1 MFPDSSSWRIFD
13 VSMLCRSVRN
23 VMMKR
28 QFSVTMAV
36 AIFLLSASFAQD
48 DSHEGA
54 YHKNLKYTGPV
65 TGDEILYTL
74 YLPRSHR
81 KGAGT
86 YPLVIFLHGAGGG
99 NSSFEVMQS
108 YEAARQSGLIGDAIF
123 LFPEKYGGTAW
134 RDGVKGKNAE
144 TNVLRELLPYLEKE
158 YGATSDREQRTIM
171 GFSMGAAGS
180 IFWGGKY
187 PELFSTVVAL
197 DAGGGN
203 SVSDPTMRN
212 YIPEYIE
219 NTETI
224 RSSVKIRLVQGGL
237 NTKNFQETLK
247 ELAIP
252 FDLEYLPNAASDYL
266 ENSCCLNKK
275 DPSKKFLHNPKCMT
289 EGEWGKRT
297 WEFIDAN
304 TRWD

>member
-1 MFPDSSSWRIFD
+1 
-13 VSMLCRSVRN
+13 
-23 VMMKR
+23 MMKR
-28 QFSVTMAV
+28 QFVIAMA
-36 AIFLLSASFAQD
+36 AAAFSLSASLAQTG
-48 DSHEGA
+48 SHEGI
-54 YHKNLKYTGPV
+54 YQKNLKYKGPV

-74 YLPRSHR
+74 YLPRGHR
-81 KGAGT
+81 KGAVA

-134 RDGVKGKNAE
+134 RDGAKGKNAE
-144 TNVLRELLPYLEKE
+144 TNVLKELLPYLEKE
-158 YGATSDREQRTIM
+158 YGATTDREQRTIM

-187 PELFSTVVAL
+187 PDLFSTVVAL

-219 NTETI
+219 NTEAI
-224 RSSVKIRLVQGGL
+224 RSSVNIRLVQGGL
-237 NTKNFQETLK
+237 NTKNFQEMLK

-252 FDLEYLPNAASDYL
+252 FDLEYLPSAASDYS

-289 EGEWGKRT
+289 EGEWGKKT
-297 WEFIDAN
+297 WEFIEAN

>member
-1 MFPDSSSWRIFD
+1 
-13 VSMLCRSVRN
+13 
-23 VMMKR
+23 MMKP
-28 QFSVTMAV
+28 FFVLTVAAV
-36 AIFLLSASFAQD
+36 AFSLSAAFAQ
-48 DSHEGA
+48 SEPHEGT
-54 YHKNLKYTGPV
+54 YQKNLTYTGPV
-65 TGDEILYTL
+65 TGDDIIYTL
-74 YLPRSHR
+74 YLPPGHSRD
-81 KGAGT
+81 AGP

-108 YEAARQSGLIGDAIF
+108 YEAARKAGLIGDAIF
-123 LFPEKYGGTAW
+123 MFPEKYGGTVW
-134 RDGVKGKNAE
+134 RDGAKDKNAE
-144 TNVLRELLPYLEKE
+144 TNVLKELLPHLEQA
-158 YGATSDREQRTIM
+158 YGATTDREQRTIM

-187 PELFSTVVAL
+187 PELFCTVVAL

-212 YIPEYIE
+212 YIPEYLK
-219 NTETI
+219 NTEAI

-252 FDLEYLPNAASDYL
+252 FDLEYLPSAASDYP

-275 DPSKKFLHNPKCMT
+275 DRSKKFLHNPKCMI
-289 EGEWGKRT
+289 EGEWGKKT

>member
-1 MFPDSSSWRIFD
+1 MFPDNSSWRIFD
-13 VSMLCRSVRN
+13 FSMLCRSVRN

-144 TNVLRELLPYLEKE
+144 
-158 YGATSDREQRTIM
+158 
-171 GFSMGAAGS
+171 
-180 IFWGGKY
+180 
-187 PELFSTVVAL
+187 
-197 DAGGGN
+197 
-203 SVSDPTMRN
+203 
-212 YIPEYIE
+212 
-219 NTETI
+219 
-224 RSSVKIRLVQGGL
+224 
-237 NTKNFQETLK
+237 
-247 ELAIP
+247 
-252 FDLEYLPNAASDYL
+252 
-266 ENSCCLNKK
+266 
-275 DPSKKFLHNPKCMT
+275 
-289 EGEWGKRT
+289 
-297 WEFIDAN
+297 
-304 TRWD
+304 